1 MKKTK
6 IKPKPQIKE
15 KPDNKKILNKIILS
29 LLFIAIIVTVIII
42 FKIKPSQ
49 NFDTSTTVSTL
60 DTQYIIVKNKEGNKE
75 FKLPIRPAMAKS
87 LGFPATPVTPTMEL
101 QQKVSITTTTNTQE
115 QKKDYSYLFKP
126 VKSKEEIYRIDIDE
140 AKFLFDSGKALFI
153 DARSISEYDEAH
165 IKGAIPI
172 PLNLLMENIE
182 KYKDKLKNKILVSY
196 CHGIGCHL
204 SDRVAYQL
212 YDSGYRNICIFFSG
226 WPKWVEHKYPIT
238 QKNNKV
244 MSQ

>member
-6 IKPKPQIKE
+6 IKQKSKIPIKGKLNFKE
-15 KPDNKKILNKIILS
+15 NFNKIALFLLS
-29 LLFIAIIVTVIII
+29 LAIIITIIII

-49 NFDTSTTVSTL
+49 NLDTSTTVSTL
-60 DTQYIIVKNKEGNKE
+60 DTQYIIVKNKEGDKE
-75 FKLPIRPAMAKS
+75 FKLPIKPAMAKS
-87 LGFPATPVTPTMEL
+87 LGFPATQVTPTIEI
-101 QQKVSITTTTNTQE
+101 QQNVAITTNLQE

-126 VKSKEEIYRIDIDE
+126 VRSKEEIYRIDIDG

-153 DARSISEYDEAH
+153 DARSISEYEEAH
-165 IKGAIPI
+165 IKGSIPI

-182 KYKDKLKNKILVSY
+182 KYKDKLKNKILVTY

-226 WPKWVEHKYPIT
+226 WPKWVEHKYPVT
-238 QKNNKV
+238 QKSNEKIIP
-244 MSQ
+244 